1 VRGLDVRQAERR
13 REYHRQAFKGR
24 CMSWK
29 WNTDPL
35 SWKDKCSVC
44 RQPLRVQGDGGIV
57 IWTDSKHYHVW
68 CLLDRLACGWPL
80 PQRATRDSVSHWG
93 VTP

>member
-1 VRGLDVRQAERR
+1 VRQAERR

-93 VTP
+93 LTP